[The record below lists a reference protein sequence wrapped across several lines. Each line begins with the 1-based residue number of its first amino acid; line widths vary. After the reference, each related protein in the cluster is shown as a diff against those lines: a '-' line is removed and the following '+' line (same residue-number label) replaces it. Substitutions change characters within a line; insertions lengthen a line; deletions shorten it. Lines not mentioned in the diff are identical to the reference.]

1 MVGPS
6 FGSKGILYEINLKI
20 ELSPSKIKDTYVLEE
35 FKPFIKK

>member
-1 MVGPS
+1 MVESS
-6 FGSKGILYEINLKI
+6 FGSKGMLYEINLKI